1 MRRPIRPS
9 SGHLEAEAIAGGS
22 MMHNALHLSI
32 VSQNEI
38 KREGLRRILE
48 SSNFIVDHVL
58 DGFEEFQAVASDDGS
73 IALIIVDDESDSASV
88 DLCRK
93 IHAAGPH
100 RRILILARDT
110 DIRLVAQAFSAG
122 ADGYVSQ
129 ETSCASLVEM
139 IKLIA
144 LGEKLIPSHIVF
156 DLASMSDRAS
166 FVEVEAEL
174 QDVNLSVREV
184 ETLRSLV
191 LGEPNKII
199 SRRLGIT
206 EATVK
211 VHVKAILR
219 KLKVVN
225 RTQAAIWG
233 VSRGLISAE
242 FGEDCASSSGNAFQ
256 QMLNEAGEAHY
267 PRLCIQ

>member
-1 MRRPIRPS
+1 M
-9 SGHLEAEAIAGGS
+9 GGKR
-22 MMHNALHLSI
+22 MHESLHLAI

-38 KREGLRRILE
+38 KREGLRKILE
-48 SSNFIVDHVL
+48 GRGFVVDHVL
-58 DGFEEFQAVASDDGS
+58 DNYSELASRAGGDHTA
-73 IALIIVDDESDSASV
+73 ALVIIDDESDVVSIDV
-88 DLCRK
+88 CRQV
-93 IHAAGPH
+93 HAAWPNRH
-100 RRILILARDT
+100 ILILAQDT
-110 DIRLVAQAFSAG
+110 DSRLVAEAFGAG
-122 ADGYVSQ
+122 ADGYISQ
-129 ETSCASLVEM
+129 DTSCASLAEM

-144 LGEKLIPSHIVF
+144 LGEKLIPSQIVF
-156 DLASMSDRAS
+156 DLATISERGTYA
-166 FVEVEAEL
+166 EAEAEM

-191 LGEPNKII
+191 RGEPNKII

-233 VSRGLISAE
+233 VSRGLISAD
-242 FGEDCASSSGNAFQ
+242 FGDDRIAASGGQEVHEMRA
-256 QMLNEAGEAHY
+256 AATAAARI
-267 PRLCIQ
+267 PRLCLQ